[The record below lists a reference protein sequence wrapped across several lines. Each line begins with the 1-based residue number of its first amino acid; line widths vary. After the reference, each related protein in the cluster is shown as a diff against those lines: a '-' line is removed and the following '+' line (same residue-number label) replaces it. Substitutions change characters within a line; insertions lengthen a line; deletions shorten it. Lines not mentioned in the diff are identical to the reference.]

1 MRADRLLATLL
12 VLQSKG
18 RVTAAELAEE
28 LEVSVKTARRDLEAL
43 SMAGVPVYPQ
53 RGRGGGWM
61 LLGGARTD
69 LTGLTSSEARALF
82 LAAASSAP
90 TAPGLKDALRKLA
103 QAVPEPFRA
112 DAAAAA
118 EAVIVDRHAWGTTP
132 ETLSFD
138 GTQVEGSGNL
148 EVLQQAVI
156 DRRQVD
162 LGYNTPGKATS
173 QRRIHP
179 LGLVVKGS
187 VWYLIAQ
194 TADGQR
200 TFRVD
205 RVASAVITD
214 EPAVRPDD
222 FDLKAAWDAIQDSYQ
237 QVVAKVQGAGLAEPW
252 MIKILHDVFRGSL
265 KVEDK
270 QPDGRV
276 RVTFTDYS
284 VESLAARTAGLAG
297 GFEIIEPPEARDRCR
312 QIAQS
317 LVDRY
322 GS

>member
-18 RVTAAELAEE
+18 RVTARELAEE

-53 RGRGGGWM
+53 RGRNGGWM
-61 LLGGARTD
+61 LLGGSRTD

-118 EAVIVDRHAWGTTP
+118 EAVIVDKGRWGAPNQTP
-132 ETLSFD
+132 PSESTEPSNSSILD
-138 GTQVEGSGNL
+138 I
-148 EVLQQAVI
+148 LQQAVI
-156 DRRQVD
+156 DREQVD
-162 LGYNTPGKATS
+162 LGYNTPGKALS
-173 QRRIHP
+173 NRRIHP

-194 TADGQR
+194 TKDGQR

-205 RVASAVITD
+205 RVASATLAG

-222 FDLKAAWDAIQDSYQ
+222 FDLKQAWDDIQ
-237 QVVAKVQGAGLAEPW
+237 VAYLETASKITGVGIAEPW
-252 MIKILHDVFRGSL
+252 VLKILREVFAGSL
-265 KVEDK
+265 EVVEEL
-270 QPDGRV
+270 PDGRLRV
-276 RVTFTDYS
+276 RFVDYS
-284 VESLAARTAGLAG
+284 IESVAARTAGLAH
-297 GFEIIEPPEARDRCR
+297 GFEIIEPPEARERCL

-317 LVDRY
+317 LLDRY
-322 GS
+322 NK